1 MMRSAALVRCER
13 GAAAAE
19 MALVLPLL
27 LVLMFSAFELG
38 NYFRDW
44 HTLSKS
50 VRDGARFA
58 ARHDFADFNC
68 ADPDNPVTPDLHEAT
83 EEVVRTGVV
92 EGTGNM
98 LPNWNRAEF
107 LLSVACSTTIVSGI
121 DEEGED
127 INEPVGGIY
136 RGAAAGAPVV
146 TLTVRLPYRGL
157 LGQFGWSGAGLNIAA
172 SEQAAVMGI

>member
-1 MMRSAALVRCER
+1 MIRVGRLLRCQR

-27 LVLMFSAFELG
+27 LTLMFSAFELG

-58 ARHDFADFNC
+58 ARHDFADFDC
-68 ADPDNPVTPDLHEAT
+68 GAEDPIAADVVSAT
-83 EEVVRTGVV
+83 QEVVRTGIAG
-92 EGTGNM
+92 GTGDL
-98 LPNWNRAEF
+98 LPNWDKADF
-107 LLSVACSTTIVSGI
+107 DLSVACSTSVSSPTG
-121 DEEGED
+121 EGED
-127 INEPVGGIY
+127 VDQELAGIY
-136 RGAAAGAPVV
+136 RGSAAGAPVV

-157 LGQFGWSGAGLNIAA
+157 FGQFGWSGEGLNVAA
-172 SEQAAVMGI
+172 REQAAVMGV

>member
-1 MMRSAALVRCER
+1 MMRCER
-13 GAAAAE
+13 GAAGAE

-27 LVLMFSAFELG
+27 LVLMFGAFELG

-44 HTLSKS
+44 HTLSKG

-68 ADPDNPVTPDLHEAT
+68 ADADDPVADDVLTAT
-83 EEVVRTGVV
+83 QEVVRTGVAG
-92 EGTGNM
+92 GTGDL
-98 LPNWNRAEF
+98 LPNWDNAEF
-107 LLSVACSTTIVSGI
+107 DLSVACSSTIVSGT
-121 DEEGED
+121 DADGED
-127 INEPVGGIY
+127 IDEPVGGIY
-136 RGAAAGAPVV
+136 RGAASGAPVV

-172 SEQAAVMGI
+172 SEQAAVMGV

>member
-1 MMRSAALVRCER
+1 MTGCRAFLRCER
-13 GAAAAE
+13 GAAGAE

-44 HTLSKS
+44 HTLSKG

-68 ADPDNPVTPDLHEAT
+68 ATASAEEDVVTAT
-83 EEVVRTGVV
+83 QEVVRTGVAG
-92 EGTGNM
+92 GTGD
-98 LPNWNRAEF
+98 LLSNWDSAEF
-107 LLSVACSTTIVSGI
+107 ELSVDCSTTVASTDADGEAI
-121 DEEGED
+121 DEELA
-127 INEPVGGIY
+127 GIY
-136 RGAAAGAPVV
+136 RGAEDGAPVV

-157 LGQFGWSGAGLNIAA
+157 LGQFGWSGEGLNIAA
-172 SEQAAVMGI
+172 SEQAAVMGV

>member
-1 MMRSAALVRCER
+1 MIHLGRLLRCER

-44 HTLSKS
+44 HTLSKG

-58 ARHDFADFNC
+58 ARHDFADFDC
-68 ADPDNPVTPDLHEAT
+68 TDDVEPVAPDVLTAT
-83 EEVVRTGVV
+83 QEVVRTGVAG
-92 EGTGNM
+92 GTGDL
-98 LPNWNRAEF
+98 LPNWDSAEF
-107 LLSVACSTTIVSGI
+107 DLSVACSTSVVSGT
-121 DEEGED
+121 DEAGED
-127 INEPVGGIY
+127 IEQELSGIY
-136 RGAAAGAPVV
+136 RGAVAGAPVV

-172 SEQAAVMGI
+172 SEQAAVMGV